1 MDWET
6 VNLIDGSIP
15 EFEMLNYYTNNAWF
29 VECQACVEH
38 WKEDAGDYKFVQKQK
53 ALIEKEY
60 SKLLKATTA
69 AREAAYGVEN
79 KGVET
84 GTGTPVTISEA
95 ETPAEEVMPLSK
107 KQKTSVGNLTP
118 TSGTTLVS

>member
-1 MDWET
+1 
-6 VNLIDGSIP
+6 
-15 EFEMLNYYTNNAWF
+15 MLNYYTNNAWF

-60 SKLLKATTA
+60 NKFLKASTV
-69 AREAAYGVEN
+69 AREAASGVES

-84 GTGTPVTISEA
+84 GTGTPLTISEA
-95 ETPAEEVMPLSK
+95 ETPTEEMMPLPK
-107 KQKTSVGNLTP
+107 KQKTSVGNLTQI
-118 TSGTTLVS
+118 SGTTLVS

>member
-1 MDWET
+1 MDWDT
-6 VNLIDGSIP
+6 ANLIDGSSP

-38 WKEDAGDYKFVQKQK
+38 WKQDAGDYKFVQKQK
-53 ALIEKEY
+53 TFIDQEY
-60 SKLLKATTA
+60 NKILKASA
-69 AREAAYGVEN
+69 AVREAASGVESR
-79 KGVET
+79 GVET

-95 ETPAEEVMPLSK
+95 ETPAEEMMPLSK

-118 TSGTTLVS
+118 ISGTTLVS